1 MTILLRRLRTRE
13 EGQDLLEYGILVS
26 LIAIVALAAM
36 NNVADQIIDVFWG
49 QIVGLD
55 LF

>member
-1 MTILLRRLRTRE
+1 MTILLWRLGIRE
-13 EGQDLLEYGILVS
+13 DGQDLLEYGILVS

-36 NNVADQIIDVFWG
+36 SNVADQIIDVFWG

-55 LF
+55 VF